1 MQAIT
6 IQPSNERTLKLIKD
20 LEELELLKIIS
31 TPNSSS
37 SKKKKSLSN
46 ILSGSISKKEADD
59 LNAQVKKMR
68 SEWERNI

>member
-6 IQPSNERTLKLIKD
+6 IQPSNESTLKLIKD

-31 TPNSSS
+31 APNSTS

-46 ILSGSISKKEADD
+46 ILSGSISKKEAED